1 VRYSNSRSPSCEFR
15 TDRSPDTIA
24 ALSLQFRVE
33 RIEQLHLFGERTDRR
48 RRTVQRTP
56 LSEHSSSTG
65 PTGNALRVRFR
76 RSSGSSAIR
85 LVRPLG
91 ELTFVRR
98 PALRA
103 TTLGSCPVRWSHA
116 DSERLRI
123 RILSFIRELA
133 NVVDVIYRSTRRIQD
148 NQCVPAP
155 TTPRFRAR
163 GVDRSNQDDEMMLS
177 MRCRTLGTAPS
188 RTTWAACVVRI

>member
-1 VRYSNSRSPSCEFR
+1 VNSVLIGPQTPSPPCRSSSESSASSSCISSGR
-15 TDRSPDTIA
+15 
-24 ALSLQFRVE
+24 E
-33 RIEQLHLFGERTDRR
+33 RDRR

-65 PTGNALRVRFR
+65 PTGNARPSTSC

>member
-1 VRYSNSRSPSCEFR
+1 VNSVLIGPQTPSPPCRSSSESSASSSCISSGR
-15 TDRSPDTIA
+15 
-24 ALSLQFRVE
+24 E
-33 RIEQLHLFGERTDRR
+33 RDRR

-56 LSEHSSSTG
+56 LRALFVHRSNWERAPSTSC
-65 PTGNALRVRFR
+65 

>member
-1 VRYSNSRSPSCEFR
+1 VDGRRRPPRVRYSNSRSPSCEFR

-33 RIEQLHLFGERTDRR
+33 RIEQLHLFGERTGSS
-48 RRTVQRTP
+48 P
-56 LSEHSSSTG
+56 SNSSTYASLR
-65 PTGNALRVRFR
+65 ALFVHRSNWERAPSTSC

-163 GVDRSNQDDEMMLS
+163 G
-177 MRCRTLGTAPS
+177 C
-188 RTTWAACVVRI
+188 